1 MKEKVIVFLLSMVPG
16 FIIWFFFPK
25 TKDDSW
31 LM

>member
-16 FIIWFFFPK
+16 FIIWSFFPK